1 MVNTKQVSA
10 FIKLVEKQKAV
21 EVVLPVQRGLARTNA
36 GVYRIVDAETNTNV
50 NVLRGIWLHIQ
61 NYPGKNRGFQIY
73 LYFQFPHF
81 VTVDPEVEKL
91 SDRLL
96 LRGKYLHYQ
105 LSKDEATNPDII
117 KEHLARF
124 EKIILTAM
132 YLYTKEKEGEEN
144 GRNN

>member
-1 MVNTKQVSA
+1 MINTKQVAA
-10 FIKLVEKQKAV
+10 FIKLVERQKVV
-21 EVVLPVQRGLARTNA
+21 EVVLPIQRGLARTDA
-36 GVYRIVDAETNTNV
+36 GAYQIVDTEKDKA

-73 LYFQFPHF
+73 FYFQFPHF

-96 LRGKYLHYQ
+96 LKGKYLHYQ

-117 KEHLARF
+117 KEHLAKF

-132 YLYTKEKEGEEN
+132 YLYTKEKEEEEN
-144 GRNN
+144 GGNN

>member
-1 MVNTKQVSA
+1 MINTRQVSA
-10 FIKLVEKQKAV
+10 FVKLAEKRKIV
-21 EVVLPVQRGLARTNA
+21 EVVLPIQRGLARTNTRA
-36 GVYRIVDAETNTNV
+36 YQIVDTETKA

-73 LYFQFPHF
+73 FYFQFPHF

-96 LRGKYLHYQ
+96 LKGKYLHYQ
-105 LSKDEATNPDII
+105 LSKDEAANPDII
-117 KEHLARF
+117 KEHLAKF

-132 YLYTKEKEGEEN
+132 YLYTKEKEEED
-144 GRNN
+144 GGNN

>member
-1 MVNTKQVSA
+1 MINTKQVSA
-10 FIKLVEKQKAV
+10 FIKLVEKQKIV
-21 EVVLPVQRGLARTNA
+21 EVVLPIQRGLAKTNA
-36 GVYRIVDAETNTNV
+36 GAYQIVDTETKANI
-50 NVLRGIWLHIQ
+50 LRGIWLHIQ

-73 LYFQFPHF
+73 FYFQFPHF
-81 VTVDPEVEKL
+81 VAADPEAEKL

-96 LRGKYLHYQ
+96 LKGKYLHYQ
-105 LSKDEATNPDII
+105 LSKDEATDPDII
-117 KEHLARF
+117 KEHLAKF